1 MLTAYIHAAL
11 ARAVYESLDEEGW
24 YARVPD
30 LDTVWASGPTIE
42 ACRAELQ
49 SVIEDWLVLRL
60 QEHRPIPVLDG
71 ISLLKKENKR

>member
-1 MLTAYIHAAL
+1 MLTRYIQAAL
-11 ARAVYESLDEEGW
+11 AHAVYESLDEEGW

-49 SVIEDWLVLRL
+49 RVVEDWLVLRL
-60 QEHRPIPVLDG
+60 RDHRPIPTLDG
-71 ISLLKKENKR
+71 ITLIPAGVA